1 MSALN
6 LSPTIISVDDYLA
19 GEHTAE
25 LRYEYING
33 QVYAMT
39 GASRQHGIIVSNLVA
54 ALRPLVRGRGCQ
66 LFASDM
72 KVRLQ
77 IADQDIFYY
86 PDLLLSC
93 AADDREPYYCTQPCV
108 IVEVLSPSTERLD
121 RREKFLSYITLPS
134 LQDYLL
140 VSQTERAIWH
150 HRRSCNWHV
159 ERVTEGSLTLDC
171 LGIGLPLSLIYEE
184 LDT

>member
-1 MSALN
+1 MPAMN
-6 LSPTIISVDDYLA
+6 LSSTIISVDDYLVS
-19 GEHTAE
+19 EQTAE
-25 LRYEYING
+25 LRHEYING
-33 QVYAMT
+33 QIYAMT
-39 GASRQHGIIVSNLVA
+39 SASRQHGIIVSNLIA

-77 IADQDIFYY
+77 IASQDIFYY

-93 AADDREPYYCTQPCV
+93 AANDREPYYCTQPCV

-134 LQDYLL
+134 LQDYVL
-140 VSQTERAIWH
+140 VSQTEHAIWH
-150 HRRSCNWHV
+150 HRRSREWHV
-159 ERVTEGSLTLDC
+159 ECVIDGSLTLDC

-184 LDT
+184 LDA